1 MSLGTFVRTWLPLII
16 LLALI
21 VKIWPTGKLDFGNTT
36 PWAGLILEIDTST
49 ISDLNPGVI
58 VAGLPVQ
65 DLEGEKGL
73 FICGAVEWTGISGIS
88 PILLAGRVD
97 DLRLQ
102 KVILLQETVE
112 LHRSPQVIFSV
123 RNLPKGTLPVE
134 MVGSLLQG
142 EQLQLKPVS
151 KDTASLVVDL
161 GPERAR
167 IEHFVKY
174 DAESQNR
181 WMGDPTKFQKLWQ
194 DQEKDDSALLAPY
207 RHGNL
212 KFLNSPSSDDVVTGE
227 GR

>member
-1 MSLGTFVRTWLPLII
+1 M
-16 LLALI
+16 
-21 VKIWPTGKLDFGNTT
+21 
-36 PWAGLILEIDTST
+36 
-49 ISDLNPGVI
+49 
-58 VAGLPVQ
+58 
-65 DLEGEKGL
+65 
-73 FICGAVEWTGISGIS
+73 
-88 PILLAGRVD
+88 D

-112 LHRSPQVIFSV
+112 LHRSPQLIFSV

-174 DAESQNR
+174 DGESQNR

-194 DQEKDDSALLAPY
+194 DQEKDDSTLLAPY

-212 KFLNSPSSDDVVTGE
+212 KFLNSPSPDDVVTGE